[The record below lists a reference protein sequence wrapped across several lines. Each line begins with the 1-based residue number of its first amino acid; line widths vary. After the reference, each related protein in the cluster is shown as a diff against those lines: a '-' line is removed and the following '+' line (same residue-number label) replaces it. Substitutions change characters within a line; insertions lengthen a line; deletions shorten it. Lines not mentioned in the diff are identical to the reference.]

1 MMAMAM
7 LVVKMS
13 IPHGLVPQYKYTSH
27 SYSTGT
33 RQSSGLIENVGN

>member
-13 IPHGLVPQYKYTSH
+13 IPHGLVLQHKYTSH

-33 RQSSGLIENVGN
+33 CQSLGLTENADN